1 MLGGVDC
8 VDGAVWLDN
17 GPMGPSIDELTAALR
32 EAGARFAYVFGSHA
46 HGTNTAASDL
56 DLAAFY
62 GRTDVD
68 PLTVEGVDFDLV
80 DLVVLD
86 RAPLELA
93 GRVAL
98 HGKLLFEIDPAER
111 VGWEALTRKI
121 YLDELPRMEQAR
133 KDFVAGARHRARASE
148 RG

>member
-1 MLGGVDC
+1 MEPNIG
-8 VDGAVWLDN
+8 
-17 GPMGPSIDELTAALR
+17 ELTDALR
-32 EAGARFAYVFGSHA
+32 RAGARFAYVFGSRA
-46 HGTNTAASDL
+46 QGTHDAGSDV
-56 DLAAFY
+56 DLAAFF
-62 GRTDVD
+62 GRADVD
-68 PLTVEGVDFDLV
+68 PLTVEGVDFERV

-98 HGKLLFEIDPAER
+98 HGKLLFEVDPAER
-111 VGWEALTRKI
+111 VGWQALTRKM

-133 KDFVAGARHRARASE
+133 KDFVAGARERAQASG